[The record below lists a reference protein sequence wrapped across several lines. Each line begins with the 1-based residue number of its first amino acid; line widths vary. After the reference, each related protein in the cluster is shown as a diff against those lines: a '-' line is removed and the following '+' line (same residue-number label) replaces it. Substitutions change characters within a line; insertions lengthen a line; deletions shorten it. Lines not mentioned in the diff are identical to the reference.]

1 MQSKIL
7 RAALS
12 SIKFTITIIL
22 VERGYSMATY
32 KPHICLDI
40 DVNGRTYTISEGATV
55 YGLTYTE
62 NGVEKC
68 VDGAIRVIN
77 TSQTKV
83 MVKQTCPPESYFGQT
98 VACQSIIVDT
108 SKKYK
113 ASLKQVP
120 ITAITAIGSVE
131 NSIHEESSAPIP
143 IVDDVSD
150 ISPDD
155 LYANMTVLDRI
166 E

>member
-1 MQSKIL
+1 M
-7 RAALS
+7 S
-12 SIKFTITIIL
+12 SIRFTITIIL

-40 DVNGRTYTISEGATV
+40 NVNGSTYTISEGTTV
-55 YGLTYTE
+55 YGLTYNE

-108 SKKYK
+108 SEKYK

-120 ITAITAIGSVE
+120 ITAITAIGYIE
-131 NSIHEESSAPIP
+131 NDAHCDHSNNITV
-143 IVDDVSD
+143 VDDVED
-150 ISPDD
+150 IPEDS
-155 LYANMTVLDRI
+155 LYTNMMVLDKI
-166 E
+166 EE